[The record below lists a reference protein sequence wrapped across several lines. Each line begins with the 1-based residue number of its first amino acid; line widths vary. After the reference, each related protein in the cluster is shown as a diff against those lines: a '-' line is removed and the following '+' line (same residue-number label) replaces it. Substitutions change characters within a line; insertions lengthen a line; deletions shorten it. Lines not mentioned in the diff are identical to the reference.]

1 MTTHNAMT
9 HPMKQLIY
17 TVSLLLAPF
26 FALAGGNEDATT
38 RYPVNTDSSAVTWAG
53 KQVTHDHYGDIQISN
68 GLITVTD
75 GLISAATVIIDMT
88 TINTMDIEGRG
99 KTSLDGHLRSDDF
112 FGVESFPTAQ
122 FELLNLNPLRS
133 AENGA
138 NFAATGK
145 VTIKGRTDKVSFPV
159 TVSMSEEGAR
169 ISGEMTLDRSKF
181 DVQFRSQ
188 SFFDAKALGDKLIYD
203 EFTIGFDLVAGK

>member
-1 MTTHNAMT
+1 
-9 HPMKQLIY
+9 MKQLIY
-17 TVSLLLAPF
+17 IVSLMLIPC
-26 FALAGGNEDATT
+26 FAMAGGNDGAPT
-38 RYPVNTDSSAVTWAG
+38 RYQVDTENSSVTWAG

-88 TINTMDIEGRG
+88 TINTLDIEGRG
-99 KTSLDGHLRSDDF
+99 KTSLDGHLSSDDF

-122 FELLNLNPLRS
+122 FELLNLNPLRGD
-133 AENGA
+133 ENGA
-138 NFAATGK
+138 NFSATGK
-145 VTIKGRTDKVSFPV
+145 VTIKGRTEEVSFPV
-159 TVSMSEEGAR
+159 TVSMSNEGAR

-203 EFTIGFDLVAGK
+203 DFTIGFELVAGK